1 MNNNIFEKYVTL
13 IFIILQY
20 FEFVMSSKFDLN
32 SEKEF
37 KSVNWAR
44 IILTKKKFYILLDV
58 LYNYKLFLEIIILW
72 FPILKSYPE
81 LFAF

>member
-37 KSVNWAR
+37 KSVN
-44 IILTKKKFYILLDV
+44 
-58 LYNYKLFLEIIILW
+58 
-72 FPILKSYPE
+72 
-81 LFAF
+81 